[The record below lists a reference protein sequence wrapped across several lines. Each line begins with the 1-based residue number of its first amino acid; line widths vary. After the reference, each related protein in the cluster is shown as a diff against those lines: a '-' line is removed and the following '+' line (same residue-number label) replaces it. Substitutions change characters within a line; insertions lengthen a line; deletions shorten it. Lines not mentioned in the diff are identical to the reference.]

1 MQLYPESLPW
11 SKEAAIPQVHPIPQ
25 RAQQLKQHVEHG
37 GYGFTCSK
45 IKKKTGDDEAI
56 TSAIA
61 HKKQCGVRLLKEIGA
76 IKTSG
81 SFFMKARDVCGG
93 ICTFIAY
100 LLSNIKST
108 AQGTVMLWAIVM
120 VLPRNACRIRSY

>member
-45 IKKKTGDDEAI
+45 IKKKT
-56 TSAIA
+56 IA